1 MLLNFGAVDWETKV
15 FINGIAVGEHRGGY
29 DAFSFDI
36 TDAVKPEAENELVV
50 AVFDATGQ
58 GQPAGKQN
66 YRKFIKPDGISY
78 AASSGIWQTVWIE
91 SVSAERVESLK
102 LVPDLN
108 EKCLRVTVTGNGTTP
123 GTVVE
128 VIALQGQQEI
138 GRISGQVG
146 VELQI
151 PIVNARLWTPDDP
164 FLYDL
169 KVRLGSDEVTSYFG
183 MRKIALGKD
192 ANGFTSLLLND
203 QPLFQAGPLD
213 QGYWPA
219 GLYTAPTD
227 DALRWDV
234 AEMKRLGFNMVR
246 KHLKVEPAR
255 WLYWCD
261 KLRLLVWQD
270 IPNGGG
276 GGGGDRTKEGL
287 IGEPAAAQ
295 QFELELQEM
304 ISQFRNHPS
313 IVMWVVFNEAWG
325 QYDTQRL
332 TSEVKLRDPTRIV
345 NSASGWADIGS
356 GDVPDKHNYPA
367 PVCPE
372 PEAQR
377 ASVLGEFGGIG
388 LSIPNHTWA
397 GPTWGY
403 RSVTVSR
410 HRDRASCRQCMPLGY
425 WPSAARTT
433 SGFMNRSQPD
443 A

>member
-255 WLYWCD
+255 WLYWCN

-304 ISQFRNHPS
+304 INQFRNHPS

-332 TSEVKLRDPTRIV
+332 TSEVKLLDPTRIM

-356 GDVPDKHNYPA
+356 GDVHDKHNYPA
-367 PVCPE
+367 PMCPE
-372 PEAQR
+372 PEAGR
-377 ASVLGEFGGIG
+377 ASVLG
-388 LSIPNHTWA
+388 
-397 GPTWGY
+397 
-403 RSVTVSR
+403 
-410 HRDRASCRQCMPLGY
+410 
-425 WPSAARTT
+425 
-433 SGFMNRSQPD
+433 
-443 A
+443 